1 MREMEKKEEEGRR
14 IVIMVPY
21 PAQGHLNPMQNLAW
35 AFVGM
40 GLEAVIVVP
49 RHIQRSRP
57 ADGDDEMVRWVAVE
71 DGLGGG
77 RAAPPDFFEIEWA
90 MEKWMPSELE
100 KVVMVEKLKG
110 EVICVVVDL
119 LASWAIEVASICGIP
134 CAGFWPAMLATY
146 RLISSIPH
154 LLQAGLISHTGLPKE
169 EGENGVVVSEGPI
182 ITTED
187 LPWLIGTVEAKKG
200 RFKFWRR
207 SMERSRK
214 LKWLLVNTFPDE
226 SREGDGDGDERVII
240 PISPI
245 IINSSSSGGRHR
257 RNSNNKMI
265 SLWEE
270 DRSCM
275 DWLERKEER
284 SVVYVSFGS
293 WVSPIGE
300 ARVRSLALALEATG
314 RPFLWVLRW
323 SQGLPG
329 GFVERNM
336 HSGRGRV
343 VCWAPQREILQ
354 HRSVGC
360 YLTHCG
366 WNSTLEALQ
375 FRVRQLCYP
384 LAGDQFLN
392 CAYIVQVWKV
402 GVRLNGFGER
412 DVHEGLHRVMHD
424 HHMDARLASLHQAA
438 FIQPL
443 PPLFNHFLQQL
454 QP

>member
-1 MREMEKKEEEGRR
+1 M
-14 IVIMVPY
+14 
-21 PAQGHLNPMQNLAW
+21 A
-35 AFVGM
+35 
-40 GLEAVIVVP
+40 
-49 RHIQRSRP
+49 
-57 ADGDDEMVRWVAVE
+57 
-71 DGLGGG
+71 
-77 RAAPPDFFEIEWA
+77 
-90 MEKWMPSELE
+90 
-100 KVVMVEKLKG
+100 
-110 EVICVVVDL
+110 
-119 LASWAIEVASICGIP
+119 
-134 CAGFWPAMLATY
+134 
-146 RLISSIPH
+146 
-154 LLQAGLISHTGLPKE
+154 GLPKE
-169 EGENGVVVSEGPI
+169 EGENGVVSEGPI
-182 ITTED
+182 IRTED

-226 SREGDGDGDERVII
+226 SRDGDAGVI

-245 IINSSSSGGRHR
+245 IIINSSGPGRQQHR
-257 RNSNNKMI
+257 KKMI

-275 DWLERKEER
+275 EWLERQEER

-293 WVSPIGE
+293 WVSSSPIGE

-314 RPFLWVLRW
+314 RPFLWVLRSSSGW
-323 SQGLPG
+323 REGLPA

-336 HSGRGRV
+336 CSGRGRV
-343 VCWAPQREILQ
+343 VCWAPQTEILQ

-384 LAGDQFLN
+384 LAGDQFVN

-412 DVHEGLHRVMHD
+412 DVHEGLQTVMHD
-424 HHMDARLASLHQAA
+424 HHMDSRLASLHQAA
-438 FIQPL
+438 FIQPPL
-443 PPLFNHFLQQL
+443 PPLLNHFLHQL
-454 QP
+454 QPPPSIHIH

>member
-1 MREMEKKEEEGRR
+1 MIEKKGRR
-14 IVIMVPY
+14 IVILVPY
-21 PAQGHLNPMQNLAW
+21 PAQGHLSPMQKVAS

-49 RHIQRSRP
+49 QHIKRWP
-57 ADGDDEMVRWVAVE
+57 DEETVRWVAVE
-71 DGLGGG
+71 DGLSVGGG
-77 RAAPPDFFEIEWA
+77 AAPDFFEIEWA
-90 MEKWMPSELE
+90 MEKWMPSEVE
-100 KVVMVEKLKG
+100 KVVMGEKVKG

-119 LASWAIEVASICGIP
+119 LASWAIEVASTCGIP
-134 CAGFWPAMLATY
+134 CAGFWPAMFASY

-169 EGENGVVVSEGPI
+169 EGKNGIVSEAPI
-182 ITTED
+182 ISTED
-187 LPWLIGTVEAKKG
+187 LPWLIGTVAAKKA

-214 LKWLLVNTFPDE
+214 LKWLLVNSFA
-226 SREGDGDGDERVII
+226 DERRVGSDSDLSSDPRVY
-240 PISPI
+240 PISAI
-245 IINSSSSGGRHR
+245 IINSGGPGRHR
-257 RNSNNKMI
+257 RTI

-275 DWLERKEER
+275 EWLERQEAR

-314 RPFLWVLRW
+314 RPFLWVLRSTSGW
-323 SQGLPG
+323 REGLPA
-329 GFVERNM
+329 GFVERT
-336 HSGRGRV
+336 SGRSRV
-343 VCWAPQREILQ
+343 VCWAPQTEILQ

-375 FRVRQLCYP
+375 FRVRLLCYP

-392 CAYIVQVWKV
+392 CAYIVQVWRV

-412 DVHEGLHRVMHD
+412 DVDEGVGRVMQD
-424 HHMDARLASLHQAA
+424 EHMDARLASLHQAA
-438 FIQPL
+438 IIAAG
-443 PPLFNHFLQQL
+443 PPLLNHFLQQIH
-454 QP
+454 PSISIH